1 MFAESV
7 CGDAEGQQEMS
18 LVTAVA
24 CSTKPA
30 GQWNRDSNIIFKR
43 GSGSSVYVPSLGHIR
58 EASARPWQGHAVNPT
73 DPSDVSRYPWIG

>member
-1 MFAESV
+1 MESV

-30 GQWNRDSNIIFKR
+30 GQWNRDSNIFKR